1 MAVMA
6 FSGPCKRGELIM
18 TREFNVGE
26 TQVSRF
32 NSVVVGTFMGAVIV
46 IAGILSFA
54 PYSLI

>member
-1 MAVMA
+1 
-6 FSGPCKRGELIM
+6 M